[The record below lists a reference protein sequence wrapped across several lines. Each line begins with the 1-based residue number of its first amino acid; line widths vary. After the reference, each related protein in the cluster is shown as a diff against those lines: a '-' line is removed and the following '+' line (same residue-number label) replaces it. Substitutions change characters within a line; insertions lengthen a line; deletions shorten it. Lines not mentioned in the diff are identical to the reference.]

1 MLRNFKVSK
10 DCYRIH
16 DIIRMILFKKSIRI
30 IVAKWWK
37 KEIEDV
43 VFVYSLICSYMLAK
57 SICIIVFHRL
67 NCLHMSLIV
76 SRRWLQYILQKGK
89 DILLDA
95 KQLWV
100 NICHLTAYT

>member
-1 MLRNFKVSK
+1 ML
-10 DCYRIH
+10 C
-16 DIIRMILFKKSIRI
+16 LF
-30 IVAKWWK
+30 
-37 KEIEDV
+37 
-43 VFVYSLICSYMLAK
+43 FSLICSYMLAK
-57 SICIIVFHRL
+57 SICVIVFHRVVQG

-76 SRRWLQYILQKGK
+76 STRWLQYILRKGK